1 MKKIL
6 QPLKT
11 TLLTLILIVSTGLVT
26 MAATYT
32 ATTSG
37 NWSSAGTW
45 GGTAP
50 SFNITGADVVII
62 PLGIAVTL
70 DGNLIVN
77 NAAASLTVAGSLT
90 GTYCDDVDSRYPVK
104 ATLDKR
110 CNAWPL
116 TVGTGGLITS
126 SWPDQ
131 CCPI

>member
-62 PLGIAVTL
+62 PLGICLLYTSGPISRIIEMATMP
-70 DGNLIVN
+70 GNHDSAPN
-77 NAAASLTVAGSLT
+77 RAS
-90 GTYCDDVDSRYPVK
+90 
-104 ATLDKR
+104 
-110 CNAWPL
+110 
-116 TVGTGGLITS
+116 VGR
-126 SWPDQ
+126 D
-131 CCPI
+131 